1 MPQADVVVVG
11 AGLAGLTAAARLAG
25 AGASV
30 HLVAKG
36 HGTTHWAAGGMD
48 VAVVP
53 GASTPARAVAALA
66 HVPGHPYAYL
76 ASDTRPAIEWLLA
89 TLAGQ
94 GLPYAG
100 GLDEPIRLVPTAIGG
115 TRPAAIVPDGQAAA
129 LRPWAPDE
137 PLVICGPSG
146 FKDFWPAAI
155 ALSLAR
161 PAVWAGTDN
170 RPVACEA
177 LTVDLPGLAGRHNL
191 DALELARRFDDPAWR
206 GPALDAIARALEA
219 RGARRGSPGRVG
231 LPAVLGLHDHPAVL
245 EEARRRLPLEPF
257 EIPLVPP
264 SVPGVRLHD
273 AFRSVIRRAGGRI
286 QIGQRVAR
294 IEREGNRVLAVHL
307 EAAVRTFP
315 IRTGALILATG
326 SIAGGGLVGTLAG
339 TLEEPVL
346 GLPVEAPGIEDWLA
360 QDGLDPAG
368 HPLEAA
374 GIRTDA
380 RLRPID
386 PASGAPVLANVV
398 VAGALLA
405 GQRALRERCGDGV
418 AVTSGWRAAGEL
430 IGLPLARAGASRA
443 VR

>member
-1 MPQADVVVVG
+1 MPSADVVVVG
-11 AGLAGLTAAARLAG
+11 AGLAGLTAAARLVE

-36 HGTTHWAAGGMD
+36 HGTTHWGAGGMD
-48 VAVVP
+48 VGAVA
-53 GASTPARAVAALA
+53 GASTPGGSVSALA
-66 HVPGHPYAYL
+66 RLPGHPYAFL
-76 ASDTRPAIEWLLA
+76 AVDTRPAIDWLLA
-89 TLAGQ
+89 TLAAQ

-100 GLDEPIRLVPTAIGG
+100 GLDEPIRRVPTAIGG
-115 TRPAAIVPDGQAAA
+115 TRPAAIVPYGQAAA

-155 ALSLAR
+155 ALSLTR
-161 PAVWAGTDN
+161 PAVWARADN
-170 RPVACEA
+170 RPATCEA

-206 GPALDAIARALEA
+206 GRALDVIARALDA
-219 RGARRGSPGRVG
+219 RGARGGGSGRVG
-231 LPAVLGLHDHPAVL
+231 LPAVLGLRDHAAAL

-264 SVPGVRLHD
+264 SVPGVRLYE
-273 AFRSVIRRAGGRI
+273 ALRAVIRRAGGRI
-286 QIGQRVAR
+286 QIGEPVAR
-294 IEREGNRVLAVHL
+294 IEREGDRVLAVHL

-315 IRTGALILATG
+315 IRTAALILATG
-326 SIAGGGLVGTLAG
+326 SIAGGGLVGTPDG

-346 GLPVEAPGIEDWLA
+346 GLPVEAPGVEDWLA
-360 QDGLDPAG
+360 RDGLDPAG

-380 RLRPID
+380 RLRPVD
-386 PASGAPVLANVV
+386 PTSGAPVLANVFA
-398 VAGALLA
+398 AGALLA

-418 AVTSGWRAAGEL
+418 AVASGWRAAGEL
-430 IGLPLARAGASRA
+430 IGGPPAHATESGA